1 MEEVIKLAKYYIEVG
16 YSIED
21 AISTA
26 INIVREKEIDLYE
39 WSTRTSIIISVGK
52 AARKCLS
59 WIEIVVS
66 YSLMVEKE
74 ILKKL

>member
-1 MEEVIKLAKYYIEVG
+1 MEEVIKLAKYYIDIG

-39 WSTRTSIIISVGK
+39 
-52 AARKCLS
+52 
-59 WIEIVVS
+59 
-66 YSLMVEKE
+66 
-74 ILKKL
+74 